1 MAASGGVRIA
11 NVTRHRV
18 SLPLTLQAPWR
29 FQMVGLRWRG
39 SGQVE
44 VRAALGRT
52 WTRWLPGSQ
61 EAPAWVGA
69 ADRVQLRRSGA
80 GPVHRL
86 RVSFI
91 DTPPQPA
98 AGHGLMPATTLR
110 PAIIRRAGWGANESL
125 RRAPPEYAPALKM
138 VFVHHTDTASVYPC
152 SDSARIVRG
161 IYAYHVL
168 ANGWNDI
175 GYNFLIDR
183 CGRVFEGRYGGITR
197 PVVGAHAR
205 GFNTGS
211 AGIAM
216 IGTFTSTPPTRAARR
231 ALRELI
237 AWRLDL
243 AHVDP
248 TSKVLMTTTTGNERF
263 PPGTRLRLRAVSGHR
278 DTGATSCPGAALY
291 RLLPRIAA
299 SVRRIG
305 LPKIFDPRVKG
316 SLRRLG
322 QDGVAPIR
330 FRATLSEAAGWTL
343 IVRGP
348 DGVVATHDGHGDAVD
363 WTWPGAVPLLPGGAY
378 RWTLAT
384 AGARPVRLAL
394 GTLPDWSLA
403 GIPVAASGD
412 VTSGG
417 VSDLLASDG
426 DVLVTGGTPSQ
437 LVTTDRVDLTAAQF
451 AAATMVGASLRT
463 AAGDQVVAIELW
475 DYATSSWIAA
485 GSCRAVADH
494 RCDVLIAASQRQFGQ
509 WLSGASAV
517 EMRVRYTA
525 AGPMTIDRA
534 RSTVMG

>member
-11 NVTRHRV
+11 NVTRDRV
-18 SLPLTLQAPWR
+18 SLPLTLRGPWR

-44 VRAALGRT
+44 LRAALGGS

-61 EAPAWVGA
+61 ESPAWVGA

-86 RVSFI
+86 
-91 DTPPQPA
+91 
-98 AGHGLMPATTLR
+98 
-110 PAIIRRAGWGANESL
+110 
-125 RRAPPEYAPALKM
+125 
-138 VFVHHTDTASVYPC
+138 
-152 SDSARIVRG
+152 RG

-183 CGRVFEGRYGGITR
+183 CGHVFEGRFGGVTR

-211 AGIAM
+211 SGIAM

-231 ALRELI
+231 SLRELVG
-237 AWRLDL
+237 WRLDL

-248 TSKVLMTTTTGNERF
+248 TSKVLMTTATGNERF
-263 PPGTRLRLRAVSGHR
+263 PPGTRLWLRAVSGHR

-299 SVRRIG
+299 AARRIG
-305 LPKIFDPRVKG
+305 LPKIFNPRVKG

-330 FRATLSEAAGWTL
+330 FRATLSAAADWTL
-343 IVRGP
+343 TVHGP
-348 DGVVATHDGHGDAVD
+348 DGVLATHNGHGEAVD

-378 RWTLAT
+378 RWKLTT

-394 GTLPDWSLA
+394 GSLPNWGVGGL
-403 GIPVAASGD
+403 PVAVSGD
-412 VTSGG
+412 VASGG
-417 VSDLLASDG
+417 VADLLASDG
-426 DVLVTGGTPSQ
+426 NVLVTGGAPSQ
-437 LVTTDRVDLTAAQF
+437 FVTTNQVALTQAQF
-451 AAATMVGASLRT
+451 ASATMVGASLRT
-463 AAGDQVVAIELW
+463 V
-475 DYATSSWIAA
+475 
-485 GSCRAVADH
+485 
-494 RCDVLIAASQRQFGQ
+494 
-509 WLSGASAV
+509 
-517 EMRVRYTA
+517 
-525 AGPMTIDRA
+525 
-534 RSTVMG
+534 

>member
-11 NVTRHRV
+11 NVTRDRV
-18 SLPLTLQAPWR
+18 SLPLTLRGPWR

-44 VRAALGRT
+44 LRAALGGS

-61 EAPAWVGA
+61 ESPAWVGA

-98 AGHGLMPATTLR
+98 AGHALMPATTLR
-110 PAIIRRAGWGANESL
+110 PAIITRAGWGANESL
-125 RRAPPEYAPALKM
+125 RRGPPEYAPALKM

-168 ANGWNDI
+168 SNGWNDI

-183 CGRVFEGRYGGITR
+183 CGHVFEGRYGGVTR
-197 PVVGAHAR
+197 PVIGAHAR

-231 ALRELI
+231 SLRELI

-248 TSKVLMTTTTGNERF
+248 TSKVLMTTATGNERF
-263 PPGTRLRLRAVSGHR
+263 PPGTRLWLRAVSGHR
-278 DTGATSCPGAALY
+278 DTGATSCPGTALY

-299 SVRRIG
+299 SARRIG
-305 LPKIFDPRVKG
+305 LPKIFNPRVKG
-316 SLRRLG
+316 SLKRLG
-322 QDGVAPIR
+322 QDAVAPIR
-330 FRATLSEAAGWTL
+330 FRATLSQTADWTL
-343 IVRGP
+343 TVHGP
-348 DGVVATHDGHGDAVD
+348 AGVVAIHNGHGDAVD
-363 WTWPGAVPLLPGGAY
+363 WTWPGTVPLLPGGAY

-384 AGARPVRLAL
+384 EGARPVRLAL
-394 GTLPDWSLA
+394 GTLPDWGVA
-403 GIPVAASGD
+403 GVPVAVSGD
-412 VTSGG
+412 IASGG
-417 VSDLLASDG
+417 VADLVASDG
-426 DVLVTGGTPSQ
+426 DVLVTRRRSVPVRHDGSGGSHPGRSS
-437 LVTTDRVDLTAAQF
+437 RPRPWSAQ
-451 AAATMVGASLRT
+451 ACARWPATR
-463 AAGDQVVAIELW
+463 W
-475 DYATSSWIAA
+475 
-485 GSCRAVADH
+485 
-494 RCDVLIAASQRQFGQ
+494 
-509 WLSGASAV
+509 
-517 EMRVRYTA
+517 
-525 AGPMTIDRA
+525 
-534 RSTVMG
+534 

>member
-11 NVTRHRV
+11 NVTRDRV
-18 SLPLTLQAPWR
+18 SLPLTLRGPWR

-98 AGHGLMPATTLR
+98 AGHGLMPATAMR
-110 PAIIRRAGWGANESL
+110 PAIITRAGWGANESL
-125 RRAPPEYAPALKM
+125 RRGPPEYAPALKM

-211 AGIAM
+211 SGIAM

-231 ALRELI
+231 SLRELI

-248 TSKVLMTTTTGNERF
+248 TSKVLMTTATQDNEVIAMNLDDAAF
-263 PPGTRLRLRAVSGHR
+263 VDAGVLNVS
-278 DTGATSCPGAALY
+278 Y
-291 RLLPRIAA
+291 
-299 SVRRIG
+299 
-305 LPKIFDPRVKG
+305 
-316 SLRRLG
+316 
-322 QDGVAPIR
+322 
-330 FRATLSEAAGWTL
+330 
-343 IVRGP
+343 
-348 DGVVATHDGHGDAVD
+348 
-363 WTWPGAVPLLPGGAY
+363 
-378 RWTLAT
+378 
-384 AGARPVRLAL
+384 
-394 GTLPDWSLA
+394 
-403 GIPVAASGD
+403 
-412 VTSGG
+412 
-417 VSDLLASDG
+417 
-426 DVLVTGGTPSQ
+426 
-437 LVTTDRVDLTAAQF
+437 
-451 AAATMVGASLRT
+451 
-463 AAGDQVVAIELW
+463 
-475 DYATSSWIAA
+475 
-485 GSCRAVADH
+485 
-494 RCDVLIAASQRQFGQ
+494 
-509 WLSGASAV
+509 
-517 EMRVRYTA
+517 
-525 AGPMTIDRA
+525 
-534 RSTVMG
+534 

>member
-1 MAASGGVRIA
+1 M
-11 NVTRHRV
+11 TRHRV

-110 PAIIRRAGWGANESL
+110 PAIITRAGWGANESL

-299 SVRRIG
+299 SARRIG
-305 LPKIFDPRVKG
+305 QDLRPAGGGIAQAPGTGRGGADPLSCDAVRD
-316 SLRRLG
+316 RRL
-322 QDGVAPIR
+322 DP
-330 FRATLSEAAGWTL
+330 
-343 IVRGP
+343 
-348 DGVVATHDGHGDAVD
+348 
-363 WTWPGAVPLLPGGAY
+363 
-378 RWTLAT
+378 
-384 AGARPVRLAL
+384 
-394 GTLPDWSLA
+394 
-403 GIPVAASGD
+403 
-412 VTSGG
+412 
-417 VSDLLASDG
+417 
-426 DVLVTGGTPSQ
+426 
-437 LVTTDRVDLTAAQF
+437 
-451 AAATMVGASLRT
+451 
-463 AAGDQVVAIELW
+463 
-475 DYATSSWIAA
+475 
-485 GSCRAVADH
+485 
-494 RCDVLIAASQRQFGQ
+494 
-509 WLSGASAV
+509 
-517 EMRVRYTA
+517 
-525 AGPMTIDRA
+525 DRA
-534 RSTVMG
+534 RPGRRRGHPQRPRRRGRLDVAGGGAATTGYASRLERGGRTRGRVR